1 MFFRILHCY
10 FGGMNLILHD
20 TSSHPAPFAPPPGPP
35 EMCDA
40 HKTVLPNQFNWTSST
55 RTWKQSRLILFD
67 RDFSFQ
73 WFLGREKP
81 SKNLIET
88 TNPNAFFKMASI
100 KREKHLKWRAHT
112 VEHLCVKARS
122 TLHTQ
127 NSIDTLPVL
136 QIRWD
141 FFHHSLSQLKR
152 RPSKRVTSHSPLHTS
167 HSPRHTSHSTR
178 SSHFTLRIP
187 HFTLRTSL
195 STLHTPLHTS
205 HFTLHTSLSTLQS
218 RHFNSTLHASQPP
231 LHNQNILLQ
240 ILETRRA
247 SRLEIRGTLH
257 AWVPQ
262 FCNFATSRFVA
273 NPGDTASEN
282 TSRQS
287 ATFETLKCHIFY
299 HFLSAR
305 RGSIRA
311 PRHATTCKPSSTP
324 RPPTKKTR
332 TLHYAFR
339 NNQKLHAHLLFEGI
353 PELDRQGLL
362 LILAPNELR
371 EVWN

>member
-1 MFFRILHCY
+1 MKSTHRWA
-10 FGGMNLILHD
+10 
-20 TSSHPAPFAPPPGPP
+20 S
-35 EMCDA
+35 MC
-40 HKTVLPNQFNWTSST
+40 Q
-55 RTWKQSRLILFD
+55 
-67 RDFSFQ
+67 
-73 WFLGREKP
+73 
-81 SKNLIET
+81 
-88 TNPNAFFKMASI
+88 
-100 KREKHLKWRAHT
+100 
-112 VEHLCVKARS
+112 S
-122 TLHTQ
+122 TLHAPRPKFHRYSSRTP
-127 NSIDTLPVL
+127 NSVRFFLPQPLTIKTPPQQARHFTLSTPHFTL
-136 QIRWD
+136 STPH
-141 FFHHSLSQLKR
+141 FPFHTL
-152 RPSKRVTSHSPLHTS
+152 VTLHTS
-167 HSPRHTSHSTR
+167 HSTLHTPHFTVHTSHST
-178 SSHFTLRIP
+178 P
-187 HFTLRTSL
+187 
-195 STLHTPLHTS
+195 
-205 HFTLHTSLSTLQS
+205 HFTLHTSLSTLHS

-262 FCNFATSRFVA
+262 FRNFATSRFVA

-332 TLHYAFR
+332 TLRYAFR
-339 NNQKLHAHLLFEGI
+339 NNQKLRAHLLFEGI
-353 PELDRQGLL
+353 PELGRQGLL